1 MRRIPTQIARRGA
14 ALRRQRRQR
23 VSLAANLSPLPADPT
38 KSSYPDSAPIDFDA
52 SSAVSG
58 GEAQVL
64 EVSLRPGQRLRAE
77 AGSMLYMSAGVAMET
92 TLGSDGITGGI
103 GRALTGQSAFLT
115 DYAYTGPPGTVG
127 TVGLG
132 AAFPSKIV
140 RLDLDRHGGRLVC
153 QKGAYL
159 ASSGTHVAVR
169 PEPAPTLGA
178 GFFGGEGFVLQRLEG
193 TGQVFV
199 CAGGTLVRREL
210 GEGETLRISSGCL
223 VAFTAGID
231 YDVATVPGFRNVMF
245 GGEGLFVTTLT
256 GRVGGGGGAVGMQGQ
271 PPDRMVSEIARRV
284 PAGGG
289 IGLGVPIG
297 GMGGGGGGGAD
308 EGEGEGEGG
317 LGEGGGGGGGG
328 GELGGGGEAVAATD
342 AAIDA
347 DRQATVASSGLF
359 ADGDT
364 DGDADSP
371 SALFGD
377 AAPEGADATQ
387 VGLGQDPYP
396 ELGDFADGDAQ
407 IGPPEVGDFA
417 DGTHF
422 STADEPP
429 PDDFGD
435 GFGSSEEEFDAGSF
449 GGGDGGG
456 AEEDGPGLLGQIWD
470 FFNDFNED

>member
-159 ASSGTHVAVR
+159 ASSGTDVAVR

-231 YDVATVPGFRNVMF
+231 YDVATVPGFRNVVF
-245 GGEGLFVTTLT
+245 GGEGLFVTNL
-256 GRVGGGGGAVGMQGQ
+256 AC
-271 PPDRMVSEIARRV
+271 AK
-284 PAGGG
+284 AK
-289 IGLGVPIG
+289 VPICQC
-297 GMGGGGGGGAD
+297 
-308 EGEGEGEGG
+308 
-317 LGEGGGGGGGG
+317 
-328 GELGGGGEAVAATD
+328 T
-342 AAIDA
+342 
-347 DRQATVASSGLF
+347 
-359 ADGDT
+359 
-364 DGDADSP
+364 
-371 SALFGD
+371 
-377 AAPEGADATQ
+377 
-387 VGLGQDPYP
+387 
-396 ELGDFADGDAQ
+396 
-407 IGPPEVGDFA
+407 
-417 DGTHF
+417 
-422 STADEPP
+422 
-429 PDDFGD
+429 
-435 GFGSSEEEFDAGSF
+435 
-449 GGGDGGG
+449 
-456 AEEDGPGLLGQIWD
+456 
-470 FFNDFNED
+470 

>member
-256 GRVGGGGGAVGMQGQ
+256 GRVGGGGG
-271 PPDRMVSEIARRV
+271 
-284 PAGGG
+284 GGG
-289 IGLGVPIG
+289 CRASPRVGGCAGLRG
-297 GMGGGGGGGAD
+297 GCRGGGGGGS
-308 EGEGEGEGG
+308 GG
-317 LGEGGGGGGGG
+317 
-328 GELGGGGEAVAATD
+328 
-342 AAIDA
+342 
-347 DRQATVASSGLF
+347 R
-359 ADGDT
+359 
-364 DGDADSP
+364 
-371 SALFGD
+371 
-377 AAPEGADATQ
+377 
-387 VGLGQDPYP
+387 
-396 ELGDFADGDAQ
+396 
-407 IGPPEVGDFA
+407 
-417 DGTHF
+417 
-422 STADEPP
+422 
-429 PDDFGD
+429 
-435 GFGSSEEEFDAGSF
+435 
-449 GGGDGGG
+449 GGG
-456 AEEDGPGLLGQIWD
+456 APPAEGTEEQLRMK
-470 FFNDFNED
+470 